1 MVRCR
6 MLFNCPLKLS
16 LCCVLPPL
24 VIFSK
29 RNPAHAPTLGRSREK
44 QALNQVHL
52 GDYKHHTSFFMCGWI
67 GSSEF
72 TVLMAVVIILMNTIL
87 LSTRLQSCSLLQ
99 LQCMLLVHQRPAL
112 CCCCCSCS
120 YKLALQSQSH
130 QLKSWTEGFF
140 VHPVRS
146 HLKQSCFQTCYKWDK

>member
-6 MLFNCPLKLS
+6 TLFNRPLKLS
-16 LCCVLPPL
+16 LCYVLPPL

-44 QALNQVHL
+44 QALNQLHL

-72 TVLMAVVIILMNTIL
+72 TVWWLWWLSSWI

-130 QLKSWTEGFF
+130 PLKSWTEGFF

-146 HLKQSCFQTCYKWDK
+146 HQKQSCFQTCCKWGK